1 MTVRLMKPPPDLLV
15 TPRNNDQRY
24 ALVTALA
31 ALAKEVAADQRWAEQ
46 TIEGLKDQMRQEIRS
61 VRVLALWPLRPLR
74 ENMIRE
80 INLIKARALMT
91 VEHVRE
97 FREHLIRE
105 ARMLPLSKETA
116 GRPFPPTELEISS
129 SVNLNSALAQ
139 TEMELRVRWNMARS
153 RALPGL
159 LD

>member
-1 MTVRLMKPPPDLLV
+1 MKPPPDRLI

-31 ALAKEVAADQRWAEQ
+31 TLAIEVAADQRWAEQ
-46 TIEGLKDQMRQEIRS
+46 AIEGLKDQMRQEIRG

-116 GRPFPPTELEISS
+116 GRPFPPTGLEMSS
-129 SVNLNSALAQ
+129 PVTLNSALAQ